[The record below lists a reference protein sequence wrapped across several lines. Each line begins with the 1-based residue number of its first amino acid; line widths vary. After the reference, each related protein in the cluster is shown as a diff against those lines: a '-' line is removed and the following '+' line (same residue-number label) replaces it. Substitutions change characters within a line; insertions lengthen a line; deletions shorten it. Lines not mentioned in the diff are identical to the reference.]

1 MESAHKK
8 KKVAEKKPKS
18 LEKEIE
24 INKEE
29 HKEKTAAQI
38 ELKDCGDKKCPY
50 HGTVSV
56 RGNVLEATVISAKVP
71 KNAIVIRSLT
81 KYVKKFERYK
91 KVRSRLNVHNPLCI
105 NAKVGDIVEIGE
117 TRKLSKTKNFVI
129 TKILGREK

>member
-1 MESAHKK
+1 M
-8 KKVAEKKPKS
+8 
-18 LEKEIE
+18 
-24 INKEE
+24 
-29 HKEKTAAQI
+29 

>member
-8 KKVAEKKPKS
+8 KKVAEKKS
-18 LEKEIE
+18 EQEIH
-24 INKEE
+24 KEE
-29 HKEKTAAQI
+29 HKEKTVAQT

-50 HGTVSV
+50 HGNVSV
-56 RGNVLEATVISAKVP
+56 RGNVLKVTVISAKVP
-71 KNAIVIRSLT
+71 KNAIVTRSLT